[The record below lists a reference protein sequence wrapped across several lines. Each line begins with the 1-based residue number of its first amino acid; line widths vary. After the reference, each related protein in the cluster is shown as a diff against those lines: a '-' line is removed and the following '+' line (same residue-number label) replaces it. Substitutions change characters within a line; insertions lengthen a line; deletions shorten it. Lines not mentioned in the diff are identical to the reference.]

1 MIFNNIEY
9 GGGSACTR
17 APLLVRRYKMKCNG
31 EILKDY
37 RIKNNLKQ
45 SELAKMYNITES
57 AISQYE
63 TNKRDCAWLLIEIQK
78 NGGVIDV

>member
-1 MIFNNIEY
+1 
-9 GGGSACTR
+9 
-17 APLLVRRYKMKCNG
+17 MKTNG

-45 SELAKMYNITES
+45 SELAKQYNITES

-78 NGGVIDV
+78 NGGKIDVQS

>member
-1 MIFNNIEY
+1 
-9 GGGSACTR
+9 
-17 APLLVRRYKMKCNG
+17 MKTNG
-31 EILKDY
+31 EILKNY